1 MKNLYIS
8 LLLACVFQGAFAQDL
23 DTADQRRAYADQ
35 LFSRYEF
42 VEAAEHYKRLV
53 RGDKTDN
60 YIHLQLAESYYNI
73 FNTVEAAKWYAK
85 ALEVNPELDAEIYYK
100 YAQMLKAS
108 GRYDASNKAM
118 KKFADLKPDDSRA
131 VEFLKDLDY
140 IPRLRSQEALFT
152 FVDSG
157 INNSDY
163 SDFAGILTED
173 DIFYFASAR
182 NESRKT
188 YGWDDQ
194 PYLDIYSATFDRD
207 EEKFKDIKPVSQL
220 NDKYHDGPVTI
231 TQDGNTMYFS
241 SESFREKLFEVDKKK
256 RLKNGKVSLFRAT
269 FNGKTWGKIEG
280 VPFNSHEYHVSNPSV
295 SADGKTLYFAS
306 DMPGTIGG
314 MDIWK
319 VAILED
325 GTYGEPI
332 NMGDRIN
339 TEGRE
344 TFPFIAENGK
354 LYFAS
359 DALKG
364 FGGLDMYMIDLESPG
379 AQAINLG
386 DPINTPK
393 DDFGMSFY
401 PSKNIGFLS
410 TNRVGRDD
418 IYKVKPICVNEF
430 VITVKDEKTGE
441 LLRDA
446 QVSILDHKGNVVET
460 RYTDSYGIVRYDVDC
475 DRTYSLQVE
484 KTDYAGKEVEMERTR
499 NGKMPVDVELR
510 PVDLLILVDRINLGD
525 IYFEFDQSN
534 ITQQGSFELNK
545 VVDIMRRNPNM
556 KIKIEAHTD
565 TRGSDVYNLKLSERR
580 AVSTL
585 QYILSK
591 GIDRSRLDA
600 KGYGESQPK
609 VDCGE
614 NCTEEQHAINRRSEF
629 IITQK

>member
-1 MKNLYIS
+1 MKKLYIS
-8 LLLACVFQGAFAQDL
+8 LLLACSIHSGFAQDL
-23 DTADQRRAYADQ
+23 DTPEQRRAYADQ

-42 VEAAEHYKRLV
+42 VEAAEHYKKLV

-60 YIHLQLAESYYNI
+60 YIHIQLAESYYNI

-85 ALEVNPELDAEIYYK
+85 ALEVNPDLDAEIYYR

-118 KKFADLKPDDSRA
+118 KKFADLRPDDSRA
-131 VEFLKDLDY
+131 VEFLKDPDY

-157 INNSDY
+157 INHSEY
-163 SDFAGILTED
+163 SDFMGVLTEENV
-173 DIFYFASAR
+173 FYFASAR
-182 NESRKT
+182 TEKKKN
-188 YGWDDQ
+188 YGWNDQ
-194 PYLDIYSATFDRD
+194 PYLDIYSATFDFD
-207 EEKFKDIKPVSQL
+207 EEKFKDIKPVNEL
-220 NDKYHDGPVTI
+220 NNKYHDGPVTI
-231 TQDGNTMYFS
+231 TKDGNTMYFA
-241 SESFREKLFEVDKKK
+241 SESFRDNLFQVDKKS
-256 RLKNGKVSLFRAT
+256 RLKKGKVSLFKAT
-269 FNGKTWGKIEG
+269 YNGKTWGKIEG
-280 VPFNSHEYHVSNPSV
+280 LPFNSPEYQLSNPSV
-295 SADGKTLYFAS
+295 SPDGKTLYFAS
-306 DMPGTIGG
+306 DMPGGLGG

-319 VAILED
+319 VNIHED
-325 GTYGEPI
+325 GTYGEPV
-332 NMGDRIN
+332 NLGDRVN

-344 TFPFIAENGK
+344 SFPFIAENGK

-364 FGGLDMYMIDLESPG
+364 FGGLDMYMIDLDSPG

-401 PSKNIGFLS
+401 PTKNIGFLS

-418 IYKVKPICVNEF
+418 IYKIRPICVNEF
-430 VITVKDEKTGE
+430 VITIKDQKTGE

-475 DRTYSLQVE
+475 ERTYSLQVE
-484 KTDYAGKEVEMERTR
+484 KEDYAGEKIELERTR
-499 NGKMPVDVELR
+499 NGKVPVDVELR
-510 PVDLLILVDRINLGD
+510 PIDLIIIDDIIVLGD
-525 IYFEFDQSN
+525 IYFEFDKSN
-534 ITQQGSFELNK
+534 ITQQGAFELNK
-545 VVDIMRRNPNM
+545 VVDIMQRNPNM

-565 TRGSDVYNLKLSERR
+565 SRGSDAYNLKLSERR
-580 AVSTL
+580 AMSTL

-591 GIDRSRLDA
+591 GISRSRLEA
-600 KGYGESQPK
+600 RGYGESNPK
-609 VDCGE
+609 IDCGD
-614 NCTEEQHAINRRSEF
+614 NCTEEQHAINRRSVF
-629 IITQK
+629 IITQR

>member
-1 MKNLYIS
+1 MKKFYIS
-8 LLLACVFQGAFAQDL
+8 LLLACAINTTFAQDV
-23 DTADQRRAYADQ
+23 DTPEQRRAYADQ
-35 LFSRYEF
+35 LFGRYEY
-42 VEAAEHYKRLV
+42 VEAAEHYKKLV

-60 YIHLQLAESYYNI
+60 YVHIQLAESYYNI

-85 ALEVNPELDAEIYYK
+85 ALEVNPDLDAEMYYR

-108 GRYDASNKAM
+108 GRYEASNKAM
-118 KKFADLKPDDSRA
+118 KKFADLRPDDSRS
-131 VEFLKDLDY
+131 VEFLKDPDY

-157 INNSDY
+157 INHSEF
-163 SDFAGILTED
+163 SDFMGVLTED
-173 DIFYFASAR
+173 NTFYFASAR
-182 NESRKT
+182 TEKKKN
-188 YGWDDQ
+188 YGWNDQ
-194 PYLDIYSATFDRD
+194 PYLDIYSATYDFD
-207 EEKFKDIKPVSQL
+207 EEKFKDIQPVNQL

-231 TQDGNTMYFS
+231 TKDGTTMYFS
-241 SESFREKLFEVDKKK
+241 SESFREKLFNVDKKS
-256 RLKNGKVSLFRAT
+256 RLKKGKVSLFKAT
-269 FNGKTWGKIEG
+269 HNGKSWGKVEG
-280 VPFNSHEYHVSNPSV
+280 LPFNSAEYQLSNPSV
-295 SADGKTLYFAS
+295 TPDGKTLYFAS
-306 DMPGTIGG
+306 DMPGGIGG

-319 VAILED
+319 VSINED

-332 NMGDRIN
+332 NLGDKIN

-344 TFPFIAENGK
+344 SFPFFGENGK

-401 PSKNIGFLS
+401 PAKNIGFLS

-418 IYKVKPICVNEF
+418 IYIVRPICVNEF
-430 VITVKDEKTGE
+430 VISIKDEKTGE

-460 RYTDSYGIVRYDVDC
+460 RYSDSFGLVRYDVDC
-475 DRTYSLQVE
+475 DRTYSLLVE
-484 KTDYAGKEVEMERTR
+484 KKDYAGKPVELERTR
-499 NGKMPVDVELR
+499 NGKMEVDVPLR
-510 PVDLLILVDRINLGD
+510 PIDLLIIEDRILLGD
-525 IYFEFDQSN
+525 IYFEFDKSN
-534 ITQQGSFELNK
+534 ITQSGAFELNK
-545 VVDIMRRNPNM
+545 VVDIMQRNPNM
-556 KIKIEAHTD
+556 KIKIDAHTD
-565 TRGSDVYNLKLSERR
+565 TQGSDVYNLKLSERR

-591 GIDRSRLDA
+591 GISRDRLEA

-609 VDCGE
+609 IHCGE
-614 NCTEEQHAINRRSEF
+614 NCTEDQHAINRRSEF
-629 IITQK
+629 IITSK